1 MRILHVAAAAA
12 AAALICGTA
21 NAGEIITSNN
31 APSVGVG
38 MICNTPEQAKQFLE
52 LRAKGV
58 VADQAM
64 KKVNEDAQ
72 NPRACGIAA
81 IAFVPDKMVDAK
93 PVNDK
98 LLQVERINVVAG
110 YDGNGWQHVPAMIQY
125 AVMEGGGDG
134 I

>member
-31 APSVGVG
+31 TPSVGVG

-93 PVNDK
+93 PAMRVRW
-98 LLQVERINVVAG
+98 VIRWRASG
-110 YDGNGWQHVPAMIQY
+110 PAVWTS
-125 AVMEGGGDG
+125 AAKAAS
-134 I
+134 